1 MKKLTDK
8 IHKAFDNIKADNR
21 LKESTKQFLL
31 ANRKNKTS
39 LALAKRPALQN
50 KFAIACLAIVLAA
63 GIRGYL
69 WIQSPV
75 SYISIDV
82 NPSIELALNR
92 FDRVVSVTAYNP
104 EGEEILQDLSLKGKI
119 YTAAIDEIVENQ
131 AMDIYITEDSEF
143 IFTIAANNSHENNI
157 STGVQRCCGHSG
169 HSSHSISAD
178 PGIVPQAHD
187 NGLSFGKYYAYLQL
201 VQYDDTIT
209 VDDCRDM
216 SMSEI
221 YRLITM
227 YEYNTGYTDPYID
240 STGRGGC
247 HQTHGGHNHLH

>member
-1 MKKLTDK
+1 MTDK
-8 IHKAFDNIKADNR
+8 IHKAFDSIKADHQ
-21 LKESTKQFLL
+21 LKESTKEFLS

-39 LALAKRPALQN
+39 LALNRHMALRN

-69 WIQSPV
+69 WLQSPV

-104 EGEEILQDLSLKGKI
+104 EGEEILKYLSLKGKI
-119 YTAAIDEIVENQ
+119 YTDAIDEIVENQ
-131 AMDIYITEDSEF
+131 VMDTYITEESGL
-143 IFTIAANNSHENNI
+143 IFTIAANNSHESNI

-169 HSSHSISAD
+169 HNSHSVSAD
-178 PGIVPQAHD
+178 LSIIKQAHD

-221 YRLITM
+221 YDLITI
-227 YEYNTGYTDPYID
+227 YGYDAGYTDPYID
-240 STGRGGC
+240 NTGNSGC
-247 HQTHGGHNHLH
+247 HQSHGGHHHIN

>member
-1 MKKLTDK
+1 MTDK

-131 AMDIYITEDSEF
+131 AMDIYIHSLVFYNF
-143 IFTIAANNSHENNI
+143 INSSCI
-157 STGVQRCCGHSG
+157 YF
-169 HSSHSISAD
+169 
-178 PGIVPQAHD
+178 
-187 NGLSFGKYYAYLQL
+187 SFK
-201 VQYDDTIT
+201 
-209 VDDCRDM
+209 
-216 SMSEI
+216 
-221 YRLITM
+221 
-227 YEYNTGYTDPYID
+227 
-240 STGRGGC
+240 
-247 HQTHGGHNHLH
+247 